1 MILNKLNIISKNEIK
16 NDIKNEGFNKLI
28 YELK

>member
-1 MILNKLNIISKNEIK
+1 MVLNKLNIMYKNEIK

-28 YELK
+28 SKLK

>member
-16 NDIKNEGFNKLI
+16 NDIKNEGLNKLI
-28 YELK
+28 FELK

>member
-1 MILNKLNIISKNEIK
+1 MILNKLNIMYKNEIK
-16 NDIKNEGFNKLI
+16 NDIKNEGLNKLI